1 MFQTVTAGRIQMSI
15 DSKRTSGEVLSGNT
29 LSRALPDVS
38 VRQKFRCSSYITT
51 LIAAEQNHS
60 PSSLFKPAHPR
71 RCIVYSPYGWH
82 KGVLA
87 LLGFNGEPFDPLTQR
102 YHLGH
107 GYRAFSPSLK
117 RFNSPDSISPFGAG
131 GLNPYI
137 YCLGD
142 PVNNKDPD
150 GHITV
155 WQFVTDTTLTLRHL
169 FKRNNVPTGYKL
181 IGFHGSASIYEK
193 SLAAGID
200 HKYCGKGDHG
210 DGFYATDNYKLAKHY
225 ANISAF
231 LTQSSPRTYG
241 VYIQNFNN
249 LERGKDFDYAAGTE
263 IMVFFESSF
272 DKIKVLPTKES
283 TLFRRNS
290 YYERNADLNSKSS
303 DIRVDA

>member
-1 MFQTVTAGRIQMSI
+1 MSI
-15 DSKRTSGEVLSGNT
+15 DSKRTAGEILSGNT

-38 VRQKFRCSSYITT
+38 VRQKFRCSSHITT

-60 PSSLFKPAHPR
+60 PSSLFKSAHPR

-131 GLNPYI
+131 GLNSYI

-155 WQFVTDTTLTLRHL
+155 GQFITDTARTIRNL
-169 FKRNNVPTGYKL
+169 FKHKNAQNDYQL

-200 HKYCGKGDHG
+200 PGYFGKGAHG
-210 DGFYATDNYKLAKHY
+210 DGFYVTDDYKLATAY
-225 ANISAF
+225 AGMSA
-231 LTQSSPRTYG
+231 SRTRSKARIYG
-241 VYIQNFNN
+241 VYIKDFNN
-249 LERGKDFDYAAGTE
+249 LKRGKDFDYAADYK

-272 DKIKVLPTKES
+272 DKIKVLPTKKS
-283 TLFRRNS
+283 ALFRRNS
-290 YYERNADLNSKSS
+290 YYERNTDLNSKSS
-303 DIRVDA
+303 NIRVDA

>member
-1 MFQTVTAGRIQMSI
+1 MLMFQTVTAGRIQMSI

-38 VRQKFRCSSYITT
+38 VRKKFRCSSYITT
-51 LIAAEQNHS
+51 LIATEQNHS
-60 PSSLFKPAHPR
+60 PSSLFKSAHPR

-131 GLNPYI
+131 DLNPYI

-155 WQFVTDTTLTLRHL
+155 GQFITDTTRTIWRL
-169 FKRNNVPTGYKL
+169 FKPTNRQM
-181 IGFHGSASIYEK
+181 IAFHGSSSIYEK

-200 HKYCGKGDHG
+200 PKNIGEGIYGI
-210 DGFYATDNYKLAKHY
+210 GFYGTFDYKLATAY
-225 ANISAF
+225 AGASASRTRSKARVF
-231 LTQSSPRTYG
+231 RIYTEDFNKLTK
-241 VYIQNFNN
+241 
-249 LERGKDFDYAAGTE
+249 GKDFDYAGDNKN
-263 IMVFFESSF
+263 IIVFFESSF

-303 DIRVDA
+303 DIRADA